1 MRCDEFFSASL
12 GDSTGAIGD
21 GGGCALGAAGVVGP
35 GSFLLEV
42 LVGILDLLVKRHGT
56 HFLMENVLERRGK
69 AEWKREA
76 CL

>member
-1 MRCDEFFSASL
+1 M
-12 GDSTGAIGD
+12 
-21 GGGCALGAAGVVGP
+21 GAAGVVGP